1 MTRNASQKASVNFLF
16 CFGLILKIQM
26 KIRKSQSGL
35 GVGGAVALSPDDA
48 ALLAPSRSSSNW
60 QKARER
66 YADTCQPAAAASASS
81 PAPKERL
88 PQAWLKAEDTGNAAD
103 TQADRNDDVN
113 NQTQGSG

>member
-1 MTRNASQKASVNFLF
+1 
-16 CFGLILKIQM
+16 M

-35 GVGGAVALSPDDA
+35 GAGGAVALSPDDA

-66 YADTCQPAAAASASS
+66 YADTCQPAAVAAASAS

-103 TQADRNDDVN
+103 TQADSHDDVN